1 MIDTDDLAWTEILLF
16 VAVGFA
22 AQLVD
27 GALGMAYKVTTS
39 SILLSMGLPPATVSG
54 SVHAAGTFT
63 SVASGLAHWRVGNID
78 RRLMLRL
85 VIPGMIGGVI
95 GALVLANVSG
105 TALRPWVSAYLMLI
119 GGYILWRALRVTVAA
134 SHPPPA
140 SSATPLGFFGGLLDA
155 IGGGGWGPI
164 VTTTLVGHGV
174 AARTAIG
181 SVNAAEFFVTVTI
194 AGTLLATVGISLW
207 PIIGAL
213 VAGGIVAAPFAALT
227 TKHLPERVLL
237 LALACVIL
245 FLSGRTLI
253 AALS

>member
-1 MIDTDDLAWTEILLF
+1 MTELEALVWTEILLF
-16 VAVGFA
+16 VVIGFV

-39 SILLSMGLPPATVSG
+39 SVLLSFGLPPATVSG

-85 VIPGMIGGVI
+85 LVPGMIGGAI
-95 GALVLANVSG
+95 GGLVLVGVSG
-105 TALRPWVSAYLMLI
+105 TVLRPWISAYLMLI
-119 GGYILWRALRVTVAA
+119 GGYILWKALRVRITTSGARSAA
-134 SHPPPA
+134 A
-140 SSATPLGFFGGLLDA
+140 VPLGFFGGLLDA

-174 AARTAIG
+174 APRTAIG

-194 AGTLLATVGISLW
+194 AGTLLVTVGISPW
-207 PIIGAL
+207 PIIAAL
-213 VAGGIVAAPFAALT
+213 VVGGVVAAPVAALNT
-227 TKHLPERVLL
+227 RYLPERVLMV
-237 LALACVIL
+237 ALATVIL
-245 FLSGRTLI
+245 LLSGRTLLL
-253 AALS
+253 ALS